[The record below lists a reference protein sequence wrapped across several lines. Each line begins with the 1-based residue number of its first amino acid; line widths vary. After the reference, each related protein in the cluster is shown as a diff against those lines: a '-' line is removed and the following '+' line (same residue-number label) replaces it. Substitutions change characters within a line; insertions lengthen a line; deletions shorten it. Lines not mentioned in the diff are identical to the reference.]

1 MLTDTLEETHR
12 LERSIWVAYVLN
24 KNVWKY
30 CEYLQLE
37 RMINT
42 LMNHSSIIIP
52 FEG

>member
-1 MLTDTLEETHR
+1 MLTDTLEETQR
-12 LERSIWVAYVLN
+12 LERGIWVAYVLN

-42 LMNHSSIIIP
+42 LMNHSSIIVP